1 MLSLG
6 KYTLLTGDHLMR
18 TKLIS
23 CLIVLWPLALF
34 AADKPTMLNVKEGL
48 WEVTVTHPSTGMPG
62 MPEDALA
69 KLPPDQRARIEEMM
83 KQKGVTMS
91 GNTTVVKSC
100 VTREKIEKGMAF
112 AAENAAKKEN
122 NCTHT
127 TVSSSTTHFE
137 TKYHCDETGK
147 DGKKTTIDGTTT
159 VDVVNGDS
167 TKGVSHIVSNSDG
180 RTMNM
185 DMTFTSK
192 YLGPSCGDIK

>member
-1 MLSLG
+1 MC
-6 KYTLLTGDHLMR
+6 

-23 CLIVLWPLALF
+23 CLIVLLPLALF
-34 AADKPTMLNVKEGL
+34 AAEKPTMLNVKEGL
-48 WEVTVTHPSTGMPG
+48 WEVTVTHPSNG

-69 KLPPDQRARIEEMM
+69 KLPPEQRARIEEMM
-83 KQKGVTMS
+83 KQKGVSMS

-112 AAENAAKKEN
+112 ATENRN
-122 NCTHT
+122 NCTRT
-127 TVSSSTTHFE
+127 IVNSSSSHFE
-137 TKYHCDETGK
+137 VKYRCDETAK

-159 VDVVNGDS
+159 VDVLDGDN

-192 YLGPSCGDIK
+192 YLGSACGDIK

>member
-1 MLSLG
+1 
-6 KYTLLTGDHLMR
+6 MR

-23 CLIVLWPLALF
+23 CLIVLLPLALF

-48 WEVTVTHPSTGMPG
+48 WEVTVTHPSNGMPG

-69 KLPPDQRARIEEMM
+69 KMPPEQRARIEEMM

-112 AAENAAKKEN
+112 ATENKGN
-122 NCTHT
+122 NCTHSI
-127 TVSSSTTHFE
+127 VNSSSTHFE
-137 TKYHCDETGK
+137 AKYHCDETAK
-147 DGKKTTIDGTTT
+147 DGKKTTIDGTTA
-159 VDVVNGDS
+159 VDVVNSDS
-167 TKGVSHIVSNSDG
+167 TKGTSHIVSNSDG

-185 DMTFTSK
+185 DFTFSSK
-192 YLGPSCGDIK
+192 YLGSACGDIK